1 MEKVK
6 FDYFYGNENENYLFL
21 QLPKALIK
29 ETAFKN
35 LSSDSKIL
43 YSLFLERTGLSRKN
57 NWKDEKERVYI
68 IYTIAEIMEDL
79 NRCEQKALKC
89 VKELRNTG
97 LIKTIRQGLN
107 KPNLIYV
114 MNFSTELKY
123 TYPPKKKA
131 DSGESAGNDESH
143 ESKTMKSNV
152 QEPAKE
158 AENAGSVRNDDL
170 QGSGTMNYTV
180 PEPHVSGSIYKN
192 KKNTYN
198 ECISIYQKEGKNS
211 QTPDE
216 QPTPAEFDTIDNPP
230 FVETEDETAEAPK
243 SFTPEEVADKIGLD
257 QLKIKYED
265 NHEDVDLLYSYVC
278 DVLSDSTLPTQPYY
292 RIAGQ
297 NIPSAT
303 VKTEFLCL
311 EQRHIEYVVDCLNKN
326 GNKYKINKNAK
337 SYIMTS
343 LFHAPRT
350 VNYYSEYSFKKPPE
364 KPSGKGDIDLDEILE
379 RKIKKTLNF

>member
-29 ETAFKN
+29 EPAFKN
-35 LSSDSKIL
+35 LSADSKIL

-89 VKELRNTG
+89 VKELRNMG
-97 LIKTIRQGLN
+97 LIKTVRQGLN

-131 DSGESAGNDESH
+131 ESGENAGNDESH

-230 FVETEDETAEAPK
+230 FVETEDEPEEPPK

-364 KPSGKGDIDLDEILE
+364 KPSGKGDIDLDAILE